1 MIETSSE
8 VRVRYQE
15 TDAMGIVYHA
25 NYLTW
30 FEIARVDMLDKLGA
44 PYRDLE
50 AQGYLL
56 PVLEASLKYKKP
68 AKFDDRLTVSASIR
82 ELPSVRITIHYEVL
96 RGNER
101 LVLGSTMHAFIGKDG
116 YPVKPP
122 DAFMAKI
129 SEHFPAI
136 IP

>member
-30 FEIARVDMLDKLGA
+30 FEIARVDMLDKLNV
-44 PYRDLE
+44 PYRELE

-82 ELPSVRITIHYEVL
+82 ELPSVRITVYYEVR

-101 LVLGSTMHAFIGKDG
+101 LASGGTMHAFIGKDG

-122 DAFMAKI
+122 DAFMEKV
-129 SEHFPAI
+129 SEHFPATVS
-136 IP
+136 

>member
-15 TDAMGIVYHA
+15 TDAMGVVYHA

-30 FEIARVDMLDKLGA
+30 FEIARVDMLDKLNA
-44 PYRDLE
+44 PYRELE

-82 ELPSVRITIHYEVL
+82 ELPSVRITVYYEVR

-101 LVLGSTMHAFIGKDG
+101 LVSGSTMHAFIGKDG

-122 DAFMAKI
+122 DAFMEKV
-129 SEHFPAI
+129 SEHFPATVS
-136 IP
+136 

>member
-8 VRVRYQE
+8 IRVRYQE

-30 FEIARVDMLDKLGA
+30 FEIARVDMLDKLGV
-44 PYRDLE
+44 PYRELE

-82 ELPSVRITIHYEVL
+82 ELPSVRITVHYEVL

-101 LVLGSTMHAFIGKDG
+101 LVSGSTMHAFIGKDG

-122 DAFMAKI
+122 DAFMEKV
-129 SEHFPAI
+129 SEHFPAVVS
-136 IP
+136 

>member
-25 NYLTW
+25 DYLTW
-30 FEIARVDMLDKLGA
+30 FEIARVDMLDKLNV
-44 PYRDLE
+44 PYRELE

-82 ELPSVRITIHYEVL
+82 ELPSVRITVYYEVR

-101 LVLGSTMHAFIGKDG
+101 LASGSTMHAFIGKDG

-122 DAFMAKI
+122 DAFMEKV
-129 SEHFPAI
+129 SEHFPATVS
-136 IP
+136 

>member
-1 MIETSSE
+1 MIQTSSNI
-8 VRVRYQE
+8 RVRYQE

-30 FEIARVDMLDKLGA
+30 FEIARVDMLDQLGV
-44 PYRDLE
+44 PYQGLE

-68 AKFDDRLTVSASIR
+68 AKFDDRLTVTCSIR
-82 ELPSVRITIHYEVL
+82 ELPSVRITVDYEVL

-101 LVLGSTMHAFIGKDG
+101 LVTGSTMHAFIGKDG

-122 DAFMAKI
+122 DAFMEKV
-129 SEHFPAI
+129 SEHFPVSVS
-136 IP
+136 

>member
-30 FEIARVDMLDKLGA
+30 FEIARVDMLDKLNV
-44 PYRDLE
+44 PYRELE

-82 ELPSVRITIHYEVL
+82 ELPSVRITVHYEVR

-101 LVLGSTMHAFIGKDG
+101 LVSGSTMHAFIGKDG

-122 DAFMAKI
+122 DAFMEKV
-129 SEHFPAI
+129 SEHFPATVS
-136 IP
+136 

>member
-25 NYLTW
+25 NYLSW
-30 FEIARVDMLDKLGA
+30 FDVARIDMLDKLGV

-50 AQGYLL
+50 SQGYLL
-56 PVLEASLKYKKP
+56 PILEASLKYKKP
-68 AKFDDRLTVSASIR
+68 AKFDDRLTVKLMIR
-82 ELPSVRITIHYEVL
+82 ELPSVRITIYYEVL

-129 SEHFPAI
+129 SEYFPVTLS
-136 IP
+136 

>member
-1 MIETSSE
+1 
-8 VRVRYQE
+8 
-15 TDAMGIVYHA
+15 MGIVYHA

-30 FEIARVDMLDKLGA
+30 FEIARVDMLDKLGV

-68 AKFDDRLTVSASIR
+68 AIFDDRLTVTCTIR
-82 ELPSVRITIHYEVL
+82 ELPSVRITIDYEVL
-96 RGNER
+96 RGGER
-101 LVLGSTMHAFIGKDG
+101 LVVGSTMHAFIGKDG

-122 DAFMAKI
+122 DAFMETLN
-129 SEHFPAI
+129 EHFPVSYPSA
-136 IP
+136 